1 MTIASLLPEH
11 DRTYPLTSRSS
22 LTLTMESLATHQY
35 LQQWSRWLQSASAPP
50 WLFCAFSG
58 STAISEGDRR
68 SATRRLV
75 LGSLHLQAKRVQ
87 GIELVARR
95 LRTRAVR
102 ILRDLDGFEQQLDL
116 LRREVESPVDDL
128 FHLDVA
134 VHRALDH
141 VVRVGDDLRS
151 RWPEQLLG
159 SGEGNAL

>member
-87 GIELVARR
+87 GIELVERR

-102 ILRDLDGFEQQLDL
+102 ILRDLDGFKQQLDL
-116 LRREVESPVDDL
+116 LRGEVEVPVDDL
-128 FHLDVA
+128 FAFDVA
-134 VHRALDH
+134 VNPPLIRIAAG
-141 VVRVGDDLRS
+141 GDDLRS
-151 RWPEQLLG
+151 GRPEQLLG
-159 SGEGNAL
+159 SGE

>member
-1 MTIASLLPEH
+1 MSRTASPFSCSAIFSTGSPGSMTIGSLLPEH

-87 GIELVARR
+87 GIELVERR

-102 ILRDLDGFEQQLDL
+102 ILPDLDGFQPQLDL
-116 LRREVESPVDDL
+116 LPREVECPVPHLFPFSPL
-128 FHLDVA
+128 A
-134 VHRALDH
+134 
-141 VVRVGDDLRS
+141 
-151 RWPEQLLG
+151 
-159 SGEGNAL
+159 

>member
-75 LGSLHLQAKRVQ
+75 LGSLHLHAKRVQ
-87 GIELVARR
+87 GIELVERR

-102 ILRDLDGFEQQLDL
+102 ILRDLDGFQQQPDL
-116 LRREVESPVDDL
+116 LRRHAPTPAAAPFAFDL
-128 FHLDVA
+128 
-134 VHRALDH
+134 
-141 VVRVGDDLRS
+141 
-151 RWPEQLLG
+151 P
-159 SGEGNAL
+159 

>member
-87 GIELVARR
+87 GVSKDGLPGEGRLGKTDRIGDAELVDLVAVLLPDRR
-95 LRTRAVR
+95 
-102 ILRDLDGFEQQLDL
+102 QHL
-116 LRREVESPVDDL
+116 LRVE
-128 FHLDVA
+128 
-134 VHRALDH
+134 RALL
-141 VVRVGDDLRS
+141 V
-151 RWPEQLLG
+151 
-159 SGEGNAL
+159 

>member
-1 MTIASLLPEH
+1 VTVGSLLAEQ

-87 GIELVARR
+87 GIELVERR

-102 ILRDLDGFEQQLDL
+102 ILRDLYGFQQQLYL
-116 LRREVESPVDDL
+116 LRGEVESPVDDL
-128 FHLDVA
+128 FDFDVA
-134 VHRALDH
+134 VHRALEH
-141 VVRVGDDLRS
+141 IVRVGDDPRS
-151 RWPEQLLG
+151 GRPEQLLG
-159 SGEGNAL
+159 SGE